1 VTDKVYVAKLGRAVG
16 LKGQQKI
23 IIESDF
29 PEQFKK
35 NSKFLTNKNQ
45 ELIVESYNPN
55 SDTIKFAGI
64 DSVEEAKKLT
74 NKELFTTAEQS
85 KINCQLEKNQFFWFD
100 IIGCDIVQN
109 KELLGK
115 VIDVQ
120 RLPLD
125 DYFIIET
132 NSLLI
137 EQDLPKSFMIPYI
150 DNFIISVDIENKT
163 IEVKNS
169 KDILEAS

>member
-1 VTDKVYVAKLGRAVG
+1 VVDKVYVAKLGRVVG

-45 ELIVESYNPN
+45 ELVVESYNPN
-55 SDTIKFAGI
+55 SDTIKFADI
-64 DSVEEAKKLT
+64 NSVEEAKKLT
-74 NKELFTTAEQS
+74 NKELFTTSEQS
-85 KINCQLEKNQFFWFD
+85 KINCKLDDNQFFWFD
-100 IIGCDIVQN
+100 IIGCDIVEN
-109 KELLGK
+109 GELLGSVK
-115 VIDVQ
+115 DLQ

-132 NSLLI
+132 SSLLV

-150 DNFIISVDIENKT
+150 DNFIVNVDIENKV
-163 IEVKNS
+163 IQVKNA

>member
-1 VTDKVYVAKLGRAVG
+1 MTDKVYVAKLGRAVG

>member
-1 VTDKVYVAKLGRAVG
+1 MTDKVYVAKLGRAVG

-35 NSKFLTNKNQ
+35 NSVFITNKNQ
-45 ELIVESYNPN
+45 QLTVESYNPN
-55 SDTIKFAGI
+55 SSTIKFIGI

-74 NKELFTTAEQS
+74 NKELFTTTEQS

-100 IIGCDIVQN
+100 IIGCDIVEN
-109 KELLGK
+109 GELLGK
-115 VIDVQ
+115 VTDVQ

-125 DYFIIET
+125 DYFMVET
-132 NSLLI
+132 SNELI
-137 EQDLPKSFMIPYI
+137 EKELPKSFMIPYI
-150 DNFIISVDIENKT
+150 DQFIINVNINNKT
-163 IEVKNS
+163 IKVQNS
-169 KDILEAS
+169 KDILKNS